1 MLHIII
7 EDEAMASI
15 HQEMK
20 RMSTKQLIL
29 LEELIKRE
37 KEKRKTRIFN
47 EWLGKIKEIKA
58 EFE

>member
-7 EDEAMASI
+7 EDEVMASI

-29 LEELIKRE
+29 LEELIK
-37 KEKRKTRIFN
+37 KEKQQRKATIFN
-47 EWLGKIKEIKA
+47 EWLGKIREIKA